1 MPLNPA
7 FELLREQSIDSLNI
21 VAQEYR
27 HLKTGAVHLHLQSDH
42 DENVFMV
49 ALRTVPVD
57 STGVAHIL
65 EHTALCGSEKYPVRD
80 PFFMMIR
87 RSLNTFMNAFT
98 SSDWT
103 AYPFASENKKDF
115 FNLLDVYLDAVFF
128 TKLDLLDFK
137 QEGHRVEFEEPNNP
151 ASALVYKGVVFNEMK
166 GALSS
171 PIQKLWADLTHE
183 LFQTSTYHHN
193 SGGDPKH
200 IVDLT
205 YDGLKAFYKTHYH
218 PSNAMFMTFGNTPV
232 DSIHQRMEDNVL
244 SRFEASDKP
253 VIIHPEQRW
262 DAPKKATGRYVA
274 EAGETDKKTHVVMGW
289 LLGESAN
296 LVEQLE
302 AHLLSNILLENSA
315 SPLRKALEQSDYG
328 MAPSPLCGL
337 EDTSREMVFVCGLE
351 GTDAEHAEAIET
363 LILSTLNQVVAD
375 GVPLDN
381 VEAVLHQ
388 LELSQREIGGGHYP
402 YGLQLMLGCLPA
414 TVHRGDPMALLD
426 IDPVIN
432 ELRIKI
438 KDPCYITGL
447 ITKLLVDN
455 PHRLQYV
462 MTPDSELAAAEEMA
476 EKRRLEDI
484 KQSLSEDDRAQ
495 IVAQAK
501 ALTDRQAQVDDPD
514 ILPKVTLK
522 DVPSDIHTVS
532 PVLETPAHTQY
543 TAGTNGLTYLQ
554 IVCNLPKFTDEEL
567 QVLPL
572 FSSLL
577 TELGVGE
584 HDYLAI
590 QEQQTA
596 CTGGLSGWLS
606 YKADLTDTRV
616 LQGNF
621 VLSGKALN
629 RNQAELEDLMHRT
642 LFSLRLDER
651 DRIFDLVSQ
660 IRVRKE
666 QSVTGNGHG
675 LAMLAASAYWSPGI
689 AVNNR
694 LSGIASI
701 QSVRKLHDSL
711 KTPAAFDHFITLLT
725 RIRDKIIASDKHTL
739 LITDSQTPLIKP
751 AFDAPLEGNLHPL
764 QGLADSGRNVAWITN
779 TQVNFCAKAYA
790 TVSPSHPDSAALT
803 VLAGLLRNGYLHR
816 AIREQGGAYGGG
828 ASHDATHGVFRFY
841 SYRDPRLTDTLSD
854 FDQALQWCI
863 DTDISEQMLEE
874 SILGIISSMDKPGSP
889 AGEAKQDFHNK
900 RFGRTE
906 AQQRAYR
913 KAILETNAQDLK
925 RVCSDWLLNKPSSV
939 AVVTD
944 QGHSDEAIGAGL
956 SILKL

>member
-1 MPLNPA
+1 MPLNHA
-7 FELLREQSIDSLNI
+7 FELLREQSIESLNI
-21 VAQEYR
+21 VAQEFR
-27 HLKTGAVHLHLQSDH
+27 HRKTGAMHLHLKSDL

-49 ALRTVPVD
+49 ALRTVPAD

-65 EHTALCGSEKYPVRD
+65 EHTALCGSEKFPVRD
-80 PFFMMIR
+80 PFFMMVR

-103 AYPFASENKKDF
+103 AYPFASENKKDY

-128 TKLDLLDFK
+128 TKLDELDFK
-137 QEGHRVEFEEPNNP
+137 QEGHRVEFEEPSNP
-151 ASALVYKGVVFNEMK
+151 ESDLVFKGVVFNEMK

-171 PIQKLWADLTHE
+171 PVQRLWADLTHE

-193 SGGDPKH
+193 SGGDPKN
-200 IVDLT
+200 IVDLS
-205 YDGLKAFYKTHYH
+205 YDGLKSFYKTHYH

-232 DSIHQRMEDNVL
+232 DSIHEKMENNVL
-244 SRFEASDKP
+244 SRFDASDTP
-253 VIIHPEQRW
+253 VVINPEQRW
-262 DAPKKATGRYVA
+262 TAPRKAEGRYVA
-274 EAGETDKKTHVVMGW
+274 EAGDMAKKTHVVMGW

-296 LVEQLE
+296 LVAQLE

-315 SPLRKALEQSDYG
+315 SPLRKALEQSDFG
-328 MAPSPLCGL
+328 LAPSPLCGL

-351 GTDAEHAEAIET
+351 GADPEFSSAIET
-363 LILSTLNQVVAD
+363 LIMDTLNQVVLD
-375 GVPLDN
+375 GVPFEN

-388 LELSQREIGGGHYP
+388 LELSQREIGGDHYP

-414 TVHRGDPMALLD
+414 AVHRGDPLALLD
-426 IDPVIN
+426 IDPVIE
-432 ELRIKI
+432 ELRSKI
-438 KDPCYITGL
+438 KDPTYISGL
-447 ITKLLVDN
+447 INTLIINN
-455 PHRLQYV
+455 PHRLLYV
-462 MTPDSELAAAEEMA
+462 MTPDSDLADQEELA
-476 EKRRLEDI
+476 EKRRLADI
-484 KQSLSEDDRAQ
+484 KKTLTEDESKR
-495 IVAQAK
+495 IVEQAK
-501 ALTDRQAQVDDPD
+501 ALTDRQGAVDDPD

-522 DVPSDIHTVS
+522 DVPIDIHTVS
-532 PVLETPAHTQY
+532 PVIEQPTHTQY
-543 TAGTNGLTYLQ
+543 KAGTNGLSYFQ
-554 IVCNLPKFTDEEL
+554 IVCNLPEFTDEEL

-584 HDYLAI
+584 DSYLAI

-596 CTGGLSGWLS
+596 CTGGLSAWLS
-606 YKADLTDTRV
+606 YKADLNDTHQ
-616 LQGNF
+616 LKGNF

-629 RNQAELEDLMHRT
+629 RNQDALEVLMHRT

-689 AVNNR
+689 SINNR
-694 LSGIASI
+694 LSGLASI

-711 KTPAAFDHFITLLT
+711 TETPAFDAFVSVLT
-725 RIRDKIIASDKHTL
+725 SIRDKLIASEKHTL
-739 LITDSQTPLIKP
+739 LISDNQKPLSKP
-751 AFDAPLEGNLHPL
+751 AFELPDDQIIHLLH
-764 QGLADSGRNVAWITN
+764 GLPDSGHRVAWLTN

-790 TVSPSHPDSAALT
+790 TVPPSHADSAALT

-841 SYRDPRLTDTLSD
+841 SYRDPRLADTLSD
-854 FDQALQWCI
+854 FDKALTWCI
-863 DTDISEQMLEE
+863 ETDISDQMMEE
-874 SILGIISSMDKPGSP
+874 SILGIISSMDRPGSP

-900 RFGRTE
+900 RYGRTD
-906 AQQRAYR
+906 AQQREYR
-913 KAILETNAQDLK
+913 QAIMSVDGKDLK
-925 RVCSDWLLNKPSSV
+925 RVCEKWLLDKPHSV
-939 AVVTD
+939 AVVTH
-944 QGHSDEAIGAGL
+944 QGQAEEAISAGL
-956 SILKL
+956 ITIKL